1 MTLLITVV
9 SRQGLWQAS
18 DHRLTRDGD
27 AVDDASMKHV
37 RIQAEDGKALIAY
50 AGIGRVR
57 DTHISDWVRKVLRG
71 ASRPI
76 EDHLAVLKAAADRE
90 LIPWCRRHNGAH
102 VFSVAAFK
110 NNRPVWYVIT
120 NARRRGPGDSFHV
133 LRGDLE
139 NDGRLIHAE
148 GTGIAALSKIASSPD
163 LIHGIIRR
171 RKTKA
176 SLGSEISGVLATL
189 IRQASQAVESNNT
202 VSPKSVVSYL
212 KSPADVFTYKLYGWK
227 PSTEP
232 KMQDIA
238 GQYDVTGIV
247 NAILPVLQPA
257 MLRALQR
264 LESGEPSDLE
274 IDRDALDQALRNHDW
289 GTDKL

>member
-1 MTLLITVV
+1 
-9 SRQGLWQAS
+9 
-18 DHRLTRDGD
+18 
-27 AVDDASMKHV
+27 
-37 RIQAEDGKALIAY
+37 
-50 AGIGRVR
+50 
-57 DTHISDWVRKVLRG
+57 
-71 ASRPI
+71 
-76 EDHLAVLKAAADRE
+76 
-90 LIPWCRRHNGAH
+90 
-102 VFSVAAFK
+102 
-110 NNRPVWYVIT
+110 
-120 NARRRGPGDSFHV
+120 
-133 LRGDLE
+133 
-139 NDGRLIHAE
+139 
-148 GTGIAALSKIASSPD
+148 
-163 LIHGIIRR
+163 
-171 RKTKA
+171 
-176 SLGSEISGVLATL
+176 
-189 IRQASQAVESNNT
+189 VESNNT